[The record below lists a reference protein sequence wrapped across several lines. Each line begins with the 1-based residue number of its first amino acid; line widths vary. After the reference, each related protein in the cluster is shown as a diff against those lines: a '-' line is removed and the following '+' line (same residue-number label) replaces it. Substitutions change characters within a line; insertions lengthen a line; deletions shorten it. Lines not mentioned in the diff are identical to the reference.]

1 MANVN
6 LLTDVHIP
14 DDTKLTF
21 GDSSSPDIEIYYDS
35 AGTDTGKYISGP
47 AAGTFYIQNEATSDV
62 RIRCQGNSGGAS
74 KSTLF
79 VQSTGFAFSS
89 DSVTTVQMD
98 TEGLR
103 FPDTT
108 TSIIKDGTGTSDKL
122 FFKYKDT
129 QASPNTTTTT
139 AEMYRDKFK
148 FLKDIELDADLIDIN
163 GNTGSAGQVLSSL
176 GTGNGVDWVTPSS
189 SSGTVESVA
198 ITVGAGLDVSGSP
211 ITTTGTI
218 DIDLDLTE
226 IQLGLGLDSTTTG
239 LSLDLSEFS
248 DMTGDMIGTDE
259 FIVLDNSTERRKAA
273 NEIGLSI
280 FDNDAGFTTN
290 TGTVT
295 GTGTAG
301 RVAFWN
307 SGSGITSDPD
317 LTFDNINLT
326 CGGVY
331 LASTGTKGDP
341 SYTFTG
347 DSNTGMFQDGAD
359 VLGFTVGG
367 DVQLRVSGS
376 GVGVSTDIY
385 HHGDS
390 DTKISFNTNT
400 ITFTAGNTEAFTINA
415 SGDTDFPDNR
425 VITFGAGDDLQIY
438 SDGTD
443 GYIQG
448 TTDDLI
454 ITANDDVLI
463 KTQSSENAINCVG
476 NGKVS
481 LYYNNSE
488 RWETLSDGA
497 GTDGDIIETI
507 SNGGGKR
514 IGFNVGDSFTFNSNT
529 IAHYGMSN
537 AGNET
542 DNTGGIV
549 LSGYF
554 GLRFATNGTM
564 RAMIKSNGDT
574 ALLSHTL
581 VSGFDE
587 NNSSTSY
594 YYIPLAGSI
603 TEGTSS
609 QYYRTF
615 ACPQA
620 GRVVSIMMMHTS
632 GTAVSLNTYT
642 TQLRVIKNGSTAA
655 TSSELSAS
663 NGNTDGSYIEYTP
676 DVDFNKGDRLG
687 FQFSKSNTSMRWRGT
702 SATIMIELDDYNL

>member
-1 MANVN
+1 MRV
-6 LLTDVHIP
+6 
-14 DDTKLTF
+14 
-21 GDSSSPDIEIYYDS
+21 
-35 AGTDTGKYISGP
+35 
-47 AAGTFYIQNEATSDV
+47 
-62 RIRCQGNSGGAS
+62 
-74 KSTLF
+74 
-79 VQSTGFAFSS
+79 
-89 DSVTTVQMD
+89 
-98 TEGLR
+98 
-103 FPDTT
+103 
-108 TSIIKDGTGTSDKL
+108 
-122 FFKYKDT
+122 
-129 QASPNTTTTT
+129 
-139 AEMYRDKFK
+139 
-148 FLKDIELDADLIDIN
+148 
-163 GNTGSAGQVLSSL
+163 
-176 GTGNGVDWVTPSS
+176 
-189 SSGTVESVA
+189 
-198 ITVGAGLDVSGSP
+198 
-211 ITTTGTI
+211 TTTGVSI
-218 DIDLDLTE
+218 VDDL
-226 IQLGLGLDSTTTG
+226 
-239 LSLDLSEFS
+239 F
-248 DMTGDMIGTDE
+248 
-259 FIVLDNSTERRKAA
+259 
-273 NEIGLSI
+273 
-280 FDNDAGFTTN
+280 
-290 TGTVT
+290 
-295 GTGTAG
+295 
-301 RVAFWN
+301 
-307 SGSGITSDPD
+307 
-317 LTFDNINLT
+317 
-326 CGGVY
+326 
-331 LASTGTKGDP
+331 
-341 SYTFTG
+341 
-347 DSNTGMFQDGAD
+347 
-359 VLGFTVGG
+359 
-367 DVQLRVSGS
+367 
-376 GVGVSTDIY
+376 

-390 DTKISFNTNT
+390 DTKMSFGTNT
-400 ITFTAGNTEAFTINA
+400 ITFTTQGTEAFTINEDSDVA
-415 SGDTDFPDNR
+415 VPDSQK
-425 VITFGAGDDLQIY
+425 IIFGAGSDLEIY

-454 ITANDDVLI
+454 ITATDDVLI

-603 TEGTSS
+603 TEGTSN

-663 NGNTDGSYIEYTP
+663 NGNNDGSYIEYLP

-687 FQFSKSNTSMRWRGT
+687 FQFSKSSTVARWRGT
-702 SATIMIELDDYNL
+702 SVTVMIELDDYNL